1 MLYSDSLSVSPEN
14 HLMIGRHDAVA
25 LAREFGTPL
34 YVLDEDLMRRNCREY
49 RETLRQFCGD
59 RALALF
65 ASKALCTLHTARVAA
80 EEGLGAD
87 AVSGGEIYTLRKAGF
102 PMDKVYFHGNNK
114 SPEEID
120 LAMDSG
126 VGYFVVDNRD
136 ELERVSAAATRRGLV
151 QKILFRVKPGVDC
164 HTHDYIKTGQIDSKF
179 GVALETGEAFALHR
193 YAASLPGVRVEG
205 VHCHIGSQI
214 FEIEPF
220 LEALRR
226 MMALVARLRKEL
238 HMPAEILNLG
248 GGFGIRYESED
259 DPPALRDYMRAITD
273 TLRREAE
280 RLAIE
285 APFLVF
291 EPGRAIVGAAGVT
304 LYTVG
309 SVKVIPGVR
318 TYVAVDGGM
327 SDNPRYALY
336 QARHPALVADRA
348 GDAPLGP
355 VTIAGKC
362 CESGDLIAENV
373 PLPAVHAGDT
383 LAVLVTGAYN
393 YSMAS
398 NYNRLPRPAMVAL
411 RGDEKKIIVRRETY
425 EDVVGH
431 DVLY

>member
-49 RETLRQFCGD
+49 RETLRRFCGD

-136 ELERVSAAATRRGLV
+136 ELERVNAAAARRGMV

-179 GVALETGEAFALHR
+179 GVALETGEAFALHQ
-193 YAASLPGVRVEG
+193 YAASLPAVRVEG

-226 MMALVARLRKEL
+226 MMALIARLRKEL
-238 HMPAEILNLG
+238 AMPAKILNLG
-248 GGFGIRYESED
+248 GGFGIRYEAED
-259 DPPALRDYMRAITD
+259 DPPALADYMQAITH
-273 TLRREAE
+273 TLRQEAK
-280 RLAIE
+280 RLDIE
-285 APFLVF
+285 TPFLVF

-327 SDNPRYALY
+327 GDNPRYALY
-336 QARHPALVADRA
+336 QARHPALVANRA
-348 GDAPLGP
+348 GDAPTGP

-373 PLPAVHAGDT
+373 PLPEVHAGDI

-411 RGDEKKIIVRRETY
+411 RGDDKKIIVRRETY
-425 EDVVGH
+425 EDVIGH
-431 DVLY
+431 DVL

>member
-1 MLYSDSLSVSPEN
+1 MLYADSLSVSPEN

-49 RETLRQFCGD
+49 RETLRRFCGE

-87 AVSGGEIYTLRKAGF
+87 AVSGGEIYTLLKAGF

-114 SPEEID
+114 SAEEIS

-136 ELERVSAAATRRGLV
+136 ELERVSAAACRRGLV

-179 GVALETGEAFALHR
+179 GVALETGEAYALHQ

-226 MMALVARLRKEL
+226 MMALIARLRKEL
-238 HMPAEILNLG
+238 NMPADILNLG
-248 GGFGIRYESED
+248 GGFGIRYEVQD
-259 DPPALRDYMRAITD
+259 DPPALADYMRSITA
-273 TLRREAE
+273 TLRQEAE
-280 RLAIE
+280 RLEID

-327 SDNPRYALY
+327 GDNPRYALY
-336 QARHPALVADRA
+336 GARHPALIADRA
-348 GDAPLGP
+348 GDAPSGP

-362 CESGDLIAENV
+362 CESGDLIAV
-373 PLPAVHAGDT
+373 DTPLPPVRAGDT

-425 EDVVGH
+425 EDVISH
-431 DVLY
+431 DVL

>member
-49 RETLRQFCGD
+49 RETLRRVCGD

-136 ELERVSAAATRRGLV
+136 ELERVNAAAARRGLV

-164 HTHDYIKTGQIDSKF
+164 HTHDYIQTGQIDSTF
-179 GVALETGEAFALHR
+179 GVALETGEAFALHQ
-193 YAASLPGVRVEG
+193 YAASLPAVRVEG

-214 FEIEPF
+214 FEVEPF

-226 MMALVARLRKEL
+226 MMALIARLRKEL
-238 HMPAEILNLG
+238 SMPAKILNLG
-248 GGFGIRYESED
+248 GGFGIRYEAED
-259 DPPALRDYMRAITD
+259 DPPALADYMQAIAH
-273 TLRREAE
+273 TLRQEAK
-280 RLAIE
+280 RLDIE

-327 SDNPRYALY
+327 GDNPRYALY
-336 QARHPALVADRA
+336 QACHPALVANRA
-348 GDAPLGP
+348 GDAPTGP

-373 PLPAVHAGDT
+373 PLPEVHAGDI

-411 RGDEKKIIVRRETY
+411 RGDDKKIIVRRETY
-425 EDVVGH
+425 EDVIGH
-431 DVLY
+431 DVL